1 MKIGQRIRERRKSMK
16 MSVDEL
22 AARLGKD
29 RSTVYRYEN
38 GEIENL
44 PLDMLEPIAKALDMN
59 PKELMGWDQS
69 EKEEI
74 NKKNSDAM
82 SDITNRMFRDEDFFR
97 VVKFLETLDAK
108 QFKRVKVSL
117 NNLFEEAFDIEIN

>member
-1 MKIGQRIRERRKSMK
+1 MKIGQRIKERRKALKISA
-16 MSVDEL
+16 DEL

-29 RSTVYRYEN
+29 RSTIYRYEN

-44 PLDMLEPIAKALDMN
+44 PLDMLEPIASALDME
-59 PKELMGWDQS
+59 PKELMGWDQDKQE
-69 EKEEI
+69 EK

-82 SDITNRMFRDEDFFR
+82 QDITLKMFEDEDFFN
-97 VVKFLETLDAK
+97 VVSFLEKLDEK

-117 NNLFEEAFDIEIN
+117 SNLFEEAFDVDVN

>member
-1 MKIGQRIRERRKSMK
+1 MKIGQRIRERRKAMK

-44 PLDMLEPIAKALDMN
+44 PLDMLEPIAKALDMT

-69 EKEEI
+69 EKEEV
-74 NKKNSDAM
+74 NKKNSDAIAG
-82 SDITNRMFRDEDFFR
+82 ITMRMFEDQDFFR
-97 VVKFLETLDAK
+97 VVEFLEKLDEK

-117 NNLFEEAFDIEIN
+117 SNLFEEAFDIDVN

>member
-44 PLDMLEPIAKALDMN
+44 PLDMLEPIAKAIDMN

>member
-1 MKIGQRIRERRKSMK
+1 MKIGQRIRERRKAMK

-44 PLDMLEPIAKALDMN
+44 PLDMLEPIAKALDIE

-82 SDITNRMFRDEDFFR
+82 EDITVKMFENEDFFN
-97 VVKFLETLDAK
+97 VVKFLGTLDEK
-108 QFKRVKVSL
+108 QFKRAKVLLS
-117 NNLFEEAFDIEIN
+117 NLFEESFDVHED